1 MVLSSHSR
9 HDSSPKEA
17 EGWRVRRSD
26 LLVGRLVSRR
36 LRGSEALR
44 KPSASLGFTLIELLV
59 VIAIIAILSVVV
71 ILTLN
76 PSQLLQQGR
85 DSDRVSDMATLNT
98 ALGVYAAG
106 GGTSF
111 GSSSVIYVSIPDPSA
126 TSTAG
131 DQCQGLGLP
140 SLPSTYSYHCAA
152 SSTLRS
158 TDATGWIP
166 INFSSIALG
175 STLGSLPIDPLN
187 QSSSRLYY
195 TYTTNGTQYEV
206 TSAMESAKYKLG
218 GSNDVIGTDG
228 STLSTVYAKGSNLSL
243 EPLDYGDSSL
253 VGYWPLTE
261 GTGTIAYDYSGNN
274 ATGSWNGTQA
284 GSSGYYSAGK
294 IGPYAGAF
302 DGSTDY
308 VSIPNSATFNNWT
321 AQSISLWIKAT
332 YGTEPIA
339 GRIIEKGANNE
350 WTIAWGGSGNNYVVV
365 QPIGNSGNLFFST
378 IPVADGTWH
387 NIVIIISPTYYVS
400 LYIDGVLNNSA
411 QSSAPPSKTNA
422 INISAYGGGGYHMAG
437 LIDDIRIYNR
447 VLSASEIAAMYA
459 GGK

>member
-1 MVLSSHSR
+1 
-9 HDSSPKEA
+9 
-17 EGWRVRRSD
+17 
-26 LLVGRLVSRR
+26 
-36 LRGSEALR
+36 
-44 KPSASLGFTLIELLV
+44 
-59 VIAIIAILSVVV
+59 
-71 ILTLN
+71 
-76 PSQLLQQGR
+76 
-85 DSDRVSDMATLNT
+85 MATLNT

-111 GSSSVIYVSIPDPSA
+111 GSSSVIYVSIPDPVA
-126 TSTAG
+126 TSTSG

-206 TSAMESAKYKLG
+206 TSALESAKYKLG
-218 GSNDVIGTDG
+218 GSNDVISSDGGTLA
-228 STLSTVYAKGSNLSL
+228 STYEKGTKFGL

-261 GTGTIAYDYSGNN
+261 GTGTVAYDDSGNN
-274 ATGSWNGTQA
+274 STGTWNGTQA

-294 IGPYAGAF
+294 IGPWAGAF
-302 DGSTDY
+302 DGSTDQINIGTNSNAFNFSGN
-308 VSIPNSATFNNWT
+308 VSGVVWIKTATNGGTLLQYQTGPSLIYMEVGPTTAGGTANKFVVYLRTVNNNFLVASGQTTITDNNWHLLVFVRNIFSQT
-321 AQSISLWIKAT
+321 VTIYVDGQVDAT
-332 YGTEPIA
+332 VSY
-339 GRIIEKGANNE
+339 
-350 WTIAWGGSGNNYVVV
+350 
-365 QPIGNSGNLFFST
+365 
-378 IPVADGTWH
+378 ADT
-387 NIVIIISPTYYVS
+387 S
-400 LYIDGVLNNSA
+400 
-411 QSSAPPSKTNA
+411 A
-422 INISAYGGGGYHMAG
+422 INTSGGAHIIGSLNGGVYYFTG
-437 LIDDIRIYNR
+437 LIDDVRIYNR
-447 VLSASEIAAMYA
+447 ALSASEIAAMYA

>member
-1 MVLSSHSR
+1 MH
-9 HDSSPKEA
+9 
-17 EGWRVRRSD
+17 RR
-26 LLVGRLVSRR
+26 
-36 LRGSEALR
+36 A
-44 KPSASLGFTLIELLV
+44 FTLIELLV

-206 TSAMESAKYKLG
+206 TSALESAKYKLG
-218 GSNDVIGTDG
+218 GSNDVISSDG

-253 VGYWPLTE
+253 VGYWPLDE
-261 GTGTIAYDYSGNN
+261 GTGTTAYDYSGNN
-274 ATGSWNGTQA
+274 STGTWNGTQA
-284 GSSGYYSAGK
+284 GSSGYYSPGKVGQWAGT
-294 IGPYAGAF
+294 F
-302 DGSTDY
+302 DGSTDSVLSTPSAPFGSSARTYMAWVNTNTSANEEILAYGSAVGANFGSIDMY
-308 VSIPNSATFNNWT
+308 VNVNALNFNVNGGTHNISTLSVSSNSWHFVAWSYQNNAITMYVDNQIPQTFSTTLNT
-321 AQSISLWIKAT
+321 AQGSFSIGARVA
-332 YGTEPIA
+332 GTL
-339 GRIIEKGANNE
+339 
-350 WTIAWGGSGNNYVVV
+350 
-365 QPIGNSGNLFFST
+365 QFS
-378 IPVADGTWH
+378 
-387 NIVIIISPTYYVS
+387 
-400 LYIDGVLNNSA
+400 
-411 QSSAPPSKTNA
+411 
-422 INISAYGGGGYHMAG
+422 G
-437 LIDDIRIYNR
+437 LIDDVRIYNR
-447 VLSASEIAAMYA
+447 ALSASEIAAMYA